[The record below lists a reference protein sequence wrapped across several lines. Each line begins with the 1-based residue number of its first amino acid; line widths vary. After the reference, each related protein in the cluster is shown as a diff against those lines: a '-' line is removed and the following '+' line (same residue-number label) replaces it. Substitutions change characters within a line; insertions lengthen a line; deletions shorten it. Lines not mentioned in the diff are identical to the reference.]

1 MERRTSERKFIDVN
15 VYVSLPGQSA
25 VCCTASDISDIGVFL
40 KTNPL
45 YVPRRKQ
52 LKLVFALHMNSSN
65 VVRMHHVSAVVTRS
79 ESNGVGM
86 MFCNNRNSRPKRQQ
100 PNNLS

>member
-1 MERRTSERKFIDVN
+1 MIMERRISERKLVDVN

-25 VCCTASDISDIGVFL
+25 VCCTASDISDTGIFL
-40 KTNPL
+40 ETNPL

-52 LKLVFALHMNSSN
+52 LDLVFALHIKSSN
-65 VVRMHHVSAVVTRS
+65 VVRMRHISAVVTRS

-86 MFCNNRNSRPKRQQ
+86 TFCSNKS
-100 PNNLS
+100 S

>member
-1 MERRTSERKFIDVN
+1 
-15 VYVSLPGQSA
+15 
-25 VCCTASDISDIGVFL
+25 
-40 KTNPL
+40 
-45 YVPRRKQ
+45 VPRRKQ

-86 MFCNNRNSRPKRQQ
+86 MFCENKHGRSARHERNS
-100 PNNLS
+100 SA

>member
-52 LKLVFALHMNSSN
+52 LKLVFALHMDSSN

-86 MFCNNRNSRPKRQQ
+86 MFCENKRGQSARQERNS
-100 PNNLS
+100 SA